1 MLRKMERW
9 SKLKSGRSTGEL
21 TLARF
26 AVAAARPAVTF
37 KDQSACHSISVHE
50 SRNGKVRSQ
59 GWILLENWKN
69 VSQPKL
75 HGIMSSHIEGVGLA
89 AYLWESNTTG
99 SPLSRQTLE
108 PA

>member
-21 TLARF
+21 TFARF

-37 KDQSACHSISVHE
+37 GSQSACHPNTVQE
-50 SRNGKVRSQ
+50 FRNGKVRSQ
-59 GWILLENWKN
+59 GWMLLENWMN

-75 HGIMSSHIEGVGLA
+75 HGIISSHIEGVGLA
-89 AYLWESNTTG
+89 AYLWESNTKG
-99 SPLSRQTLE
+99 SPLSRQILE

>member
-1 MLRKMERW
+1 MLRKVERW
-9 SKLKSGRSTGEL
+9 SKLKRGRSTGEL
-21 TLARF
+21 TFARF

-37 KDQSACHSISVHE
+37 QGQSACHSSSVQE
-50 SRNGKVRSQ
+50 FRNGKVRSQ

-75 HGIMSSHIEGVGLA
+75 HGIMSSHLEGVGLA
-89 AYLWESNTTG
+89 AYLWESNTKVT
-99 SPLSRQTLE
+99 PLSRQILQ